1 MDNKK
6 ICPSCGAANPADSS
20 YCEQCGVLLEA
31 AVTTTAASNS
41 AAAQPTPA
49 VTDAEPAA
57 VNANSVEQTAASA
70 EPEANA
76 PAGSH
81 TDAPQ
86 QPFQPE
92 GSAQTSSYQHQQSGA
107 APSGN
112 QPPYQQQGYGFAQ
125 QPSAAPAGNQ
135 PPYQQQGYGFG
146 QQPGAAPA
154 DNQPPYQQPGY
165 GFGQQQG
172 EVPYAARP
180 AAPQYPF
187 GQVNRVFGHF
197 DGYFVPGSMTPVRN
211 RVAAAVLCLL
221 LGPFGIH
228 KFYTGQWGW
237 GIVSLFLLI
246 TLGWTGWIW
255 GIVYAVAL
263 VEAILLF
270 TMSNEDFQNKYHV
283 RAS

>member
-92 GSAQTSSYQHQQSGA
+92 GSAQTSSYQQSGA

-112 QPPYQQQGYGFAQ
+112 QPPYQR
-125 QPSAAPAGNQ
+125 
-135 PPYQQQGYGFG
+135 QGYGFG
-146 QQPGAAPA
+146 QQP
-154 DNQPPYQQPGY
+154 
-165 GFGQQQG
+165 G

>member
-92 GSAQTSSYQHQQSGA
+92 GSAQTSSYQQSGA
-107 APSGN
+107 APS
-112 QPPYQQQGYGFAQ
+112 
-125 QPSAAPAGNQ
+125 GNQ

-154 DNQPPYQQPGY
+154 DNQPPYQRQGY
-165 GFGQQQG
+165 GFGQQPG